1 MFSGGICLMFHD
13 RVDSSVVCKY
23 TNNVI
28 VFQICKKIYGIK
40 CVDTFA
46 QAGGII
52 LWECL
57 FVLY

>member
-1 MFSGGICLMFHD
+1 MFHD

-28 VFQICKKIYGIK
+28 VFQICKKISGIK

-52 LWECL
+52 LWECI